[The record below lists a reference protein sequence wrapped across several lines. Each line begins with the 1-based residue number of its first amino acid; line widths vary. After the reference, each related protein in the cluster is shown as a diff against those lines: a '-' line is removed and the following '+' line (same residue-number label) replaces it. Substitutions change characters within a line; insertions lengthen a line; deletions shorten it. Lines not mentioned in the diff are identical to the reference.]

1 MLLFTWRHR
10 PVAHLWIREHKHTKH
25 AKGVQLMLLK
35 ANIGS
40 QINLAAIRGWSWL
53 QTFQKSVR
61 CVRTPLVK

>member
-25 AKGVQLMLLK
+25 ANGVQLMLLK

-40 QINLAAIRGWSWL
+40 QINLAAIRGW
-53 QTFQKSVR
+53 
-61 CVRTPLVK
+61 